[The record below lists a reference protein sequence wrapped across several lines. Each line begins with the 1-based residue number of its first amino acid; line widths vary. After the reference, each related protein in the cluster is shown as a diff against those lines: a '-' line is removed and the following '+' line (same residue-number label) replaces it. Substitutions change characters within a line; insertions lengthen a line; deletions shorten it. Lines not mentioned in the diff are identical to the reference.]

1 MRAMVS
7 LRHEIGSP
15 RGGPDFRS
23 RTGSFFEKPIQGER
37 VLDPMLGQSRCRGTT
52 NAEELNMLKL
62 KNIALIGASALAM
75 TAASATI
82 AQAQPWRDYGRSYDQ
97 PRYEHRVD
105 YRLTTANIDRL
116 YARVG
121 QAARYGQ
128 ISWATASHLRENLQ
142 EVRPLAWRAETGRAN
157 GWEIRRLSDT
167 VNRIDAQTDR
177 YAANDRYN
185 RYDYGYRR

>member
-1 MRAMVS
+1 
-7 LRHEIGSP
+7 
-15 RGGPDFRS
+15 
-23 RTGSFFEKPIQGER
+23 
-37 VLDPMLGQSRCRGTT
+37 
-52 NAEELNMLKL
+52 MLKL

-75 TAASATI
+75 TAASTTI
-82 AQAQPWRDYGRSYDQ
+82 AQAQPWHDYGRGYDQ
-97 PRYEHRVD
+97 PRYAQRVD

-116 YARVG
+116 DARVV
-121 QAARYGQ
+121 QAARYGM
-128 ISWATASHLRENLQ
+128 ISRGWAEGMRRQLQ
-142 EVRPLAWRAETGRAN
+142 DVRPLAWRAETGRAN